1 MCGTFRQLDISKNRD
16 ANQVPSPYATEEGR
30 QSNCD
35 ENLWEERRPLKTLC
49 CISFELADE
58 DKECKR
64 AEGYDSR
71 RIVHIGQIP
80 HEKFY
85 LVDRCVGIILIL

>member
-1 MCGTFRQLDISKNRD
+1 MCGTFGQLDITEDRD
-16 ANQVPSPYATEEGR
+16 ANQVPSPYATEQGR
-30 QSNCD
+30 QSNCN
-35 ENLWEERRPLKTLC
+35 ENFWEERCPLKTLC

-58 DKECKR
+58 DKKCKS

-80 HEKFY
+80 YEKFY